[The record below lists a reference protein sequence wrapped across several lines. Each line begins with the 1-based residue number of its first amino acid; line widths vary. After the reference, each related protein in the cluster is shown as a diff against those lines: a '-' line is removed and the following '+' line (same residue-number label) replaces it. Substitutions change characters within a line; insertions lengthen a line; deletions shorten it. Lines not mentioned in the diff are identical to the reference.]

1 MAIVLFDTNILIDNL
16 EGHAAAV
23 VEILSYNDA
32 IISSIS
38 WMEVACKMDQPAR
51 KRFRAFLAGAG
62 IKVVHLD
69 DDIMERAATIRGK
82 SIMSPPKFPLSD
94 CIIRAT
100 AEAANR
106 LVITRNPADF
116 GGVGPLVRVPYDI
129 VGGVAVNIRPLPP

>member
-23 VEILSYNDA
+23 IEILNYEDA

-38 WMEVACKMDQPAR
+38 WMEVACKMAPAAR
-51 KRFRAFLAGAG
+51 QSFQDFLTGAG
-62 IKVVHLD
+62 IRIVHPN
-69 DDIMERAATIRGK
+69 DDIMERAATIRGN
-82 SIMSPPKFPLSD
+82 SIVTPPKIPLHD

-100 AEAANR
+100 AEAAGR

-116 GGVGPLVRVPYDI
+116 GGEGPLVRVPYDI
-129 VGGVAVNIRPLPP
+129 VGGVAVNIKPPPP